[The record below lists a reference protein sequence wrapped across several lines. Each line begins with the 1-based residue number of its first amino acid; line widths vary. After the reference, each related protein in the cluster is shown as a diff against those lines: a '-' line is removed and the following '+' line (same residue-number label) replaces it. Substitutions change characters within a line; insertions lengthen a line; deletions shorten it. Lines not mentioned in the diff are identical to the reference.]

1 MEKICE
7 LIPQYFQSCARWD
20 AASVEDRDEG
30 YAHESGWK
38 TALADAIMGKERAK
52 ERGKGACMYY
62 VQKGHKSKEQKSSDN
77 SHGGEVKGNPN
88 RKCCRGTSC
97 MHAP

>member
-52 ERGKGACMYY
+52 ERGARGHACIT
-62 VQKGHKSKEQKSSDN
+62 SKE
-77 SHGGEVKGNPN
+77 
-88 RKCCRGTSC
+88 
-97 MHAP
+97 A

>member
-38 TALADAIMGKERAK
+38 TALADAIMGKEREK
-52 ERGKGACMYY
+52 ERGKGHVCITS
-62 VQKGHKSKEQKSSDN
+62 KRGIHLKSKNHQITHMEGRLK
-77 SHGGEVKGNPN
+77 VTKI
-88 RKCCRGTSC
+88 
-97 MHAP
+97 